1 LVTLARLLRA
11 RGIRGEIGAD
21 GMGTRLERFEQ
32 LQRPVLYGPDGSE
45 KRVEIES
52 VWEFRGHPVFK
63 FRGVDSMTEAEKL
76 QGYELRIPLEERAP
90 APEGEYFHSDLID
103 CEVVERS
110 GEAVGVVTGWQDFG
124 GSGLLVVKGEKE
136 MLVPFAKAVC
146 VEIDVARKRIVVE
159 LPEGLK
165 DL

>member
-1 LVTLARLLRA
+1 
-11 RGIRGEIGAD
+11 
-21 GMGTRLERFEQ
+21 
-32 LQRPVLYGPDGSE
+32 
-45 KRVEIES
+45 
-52 VWEFRGHPVFK
+52 
-63 FRGVDSMTEAEKL
+63 MTEAETL

-110 GEAVGVVTGWQDFG
+110 GEPVGVVTGWQDFG
-124 GSGLLVVKGEKE
+124 GSGLLVVKGENAKGEKE
-136 MLVPFAKAVC
+136 ILVPFAKAVC